1 MAVLDKVRRRNKIKK
16 GVRKKIT
23 GTTERPR
30 LCVFRSNKA
39 IYAQIIDDVTGLTL
53 AGCSSFIKSINLSDG
68 KKTDK
73 SKLVGIEIARK
84 AKEKGIDKVVFDRNG
99 FQYHGRVK
107 ALAEGAREG
116 GLNF

>member
-1 MAVLDKVRRRNKIKK
+1 MAVLDKTRRREKIKK
-16 GVRKKIT
+16 GVRKKIS
-23 GTTERPR
+23 GTPERPR

-39 IYAQIIDDVTGLTL
+39 IYAQIIDDVTGVTL
-53 AGCSSFIKSINLSDG
+53 AGCSSFVKTINFSEG

-73 SKLVGIEIARK
+73 SKLVGAEIARK
-84 AKEKGIDKVVFDRNG
+84 AKEKGINTVVFDRNG

-116 GLNF
+116 GLIF